1 MNPGPSSRW
10 MRWRRCRRICDICPD
25 VLSNSSVVIVETKGL
40 VDYDVVFVDE
50 AGFSLPP

>member
-1 MNPGPSSRW
+1 MSPAPSSRR
-10 MRWRRCRRICDICPD
+10 MRWRSSRRICDICPD